1 VDRCST
7 TSARRNSR
15 APRRLGSSDR
25 DAAATRLA
33 DGARVAATF
42 GLPRLRAH
50 LDNERMRLELPVA
63 ESTGQVEQND
73 ALSDGELGEITAQ
86 LRDET
91 EILGLL
97 GNQPDIACDRTQAW
111 VHRLEPQGRP
121 RALLRANR
129 VLVACLSAAGRTDE
143 AKQTL
148 ANIAAQCAD
157 RRMVRYLLDGGPL
170 VVALLAV
177 LRDDLN
183 TGRWGPTW
191 PVVPSAFLDTIVS
204 EAHSVSSD
212 TNVQP

>member
-1 VDRCST
+1 MVGRYVT
-7 TSARRNSR
+7 GARIKALR
-15 APRRLGSSDR
+15 GDR

-63 ESTGQVEQND
+63 ESTGQVDRDD
-73 ALSDGELGEITAQ
+73 ALSEGELGEITAQ

-97 GNQPDIACDRTQAW
+97 GNQPDIGCDRAQAW
-111 VHRLEPQGRP
+111 AHRLEPQGRP

-129 VLVACLSAAGRTDE
+129 LLVACLSAAGRADE

-148 ANIAAQCAD
+148 ANIAAQCAEHG
-157 RRMVRYLLDGGPL
+157 MIRYLLDGGPK

-177 LRDDLN
+177 LRDDLH

-212 TNVQP
+212 TAVQP